1 MSMDC
6 IKCGTRAT
14 CIDSR
19 PSTASQGAVRRRY
32 KCLSKKCGLR
42 WSTLERIV
50 GFNQNGHT
58 AVDLENRLYK
68 KDVLIGIKKTL
79 DNMIEQIDVNT
90 KTVPA

>member
-6 IKCGTRAT
+6 IKCGTRGE

-19 PSTASQGAVRRRY
+19 PSTAVQQATRRRY
-32 KCLSKKCGLR
+32 RCPNNKCGLR
-42 WSTLERIV
+42 WSTLERVV
-50 GFNQNGHT
+50 GYNQRGHT

-79 DNMIEQIDVNT
+79 DNMIEQIDV
-90 KTVPA
+90 KTENPK